1 LAAPTTVLTFLSTG
15 NPTGL
20 KFTVERAGTRA
31 IFDFGLEHAPGRAP
45 FSLGLEPRPGRELA
59 DLIAVGSA
67 PRLEG
72 VYEAWDGR
80 TSLFLSHMHLDHTSL
95 VPFVHPEVPLF
106 YPEAMEGLRS
116 AADRTGYLPWRQGP
130 PGNPAGNRERVRV
143 GEIEVEFVAVDH
155 DLPGATGFLIR
166 APDLTIAY
174 TGDHRWHGLH
184 AEVTAAY
191 AAAARGFDVLIQEGV
206 LLGFDRPRAE
216 GEAAPL
222 RRTEAEV
229 HAAFDALVEGVAGL
243 LVVNLYPMNRE
254 RVNAFAR
261 SCAARGRRFLMEPV
275 SAALAGWRDVLG
287 DLDAIRFNPERYCVQ
302 LPYAQLPLLIDLEP
316 PPGSVFVQSD
326 GPPIG
331 EYDPAWGVLN
341 AWTQALGL
349 VLTRISSSG
358 HSRPADIVRM
368 VESVGPGVVLP
379 VHTQTPEAL
388 AVAGI
393 PRLLPAANRPYD
405 AGELKAIR

>member
-1 LAAPTTVLTFLSTG
+1 VAASTTVLTFLSTG

-20 KFTVERAGTRA
+20 KFTVEHGGARAL
-31 IFDFGLEHAPGRAP
+31 FDFGLEHAPGRAP

-67 PRLEG
+67 PRLHG

-95 VPFVHPEVPLF
+95 VRFVNPEVPLF
-106 YPEAMEGLRS
+106 YPEAMERLRS

-130 PGNPAGNRERVRV
+130 PGSQAGNRQRVRV

-155 DLPGATGFLIR
+155 DLPGAAGFLITT
-166 APDLTIAY
+166 PDIALAY

-184 AEVTAAY
+184 PEVTAAY
-191 AAAARGFDVLIQEGV
+191 AAAARGVDVLIQEGV
-206 LLGFDRPRAE
+206 LLGFDRPPAA
-216 GEAAPL
+216 GEAPPV
-222 RRTEAEV
+222 RRTEADV
-229 HAAFDALVEGVAGL
+229 QAAFDALVEAVAGL
-243 LVVNLYPMNRE
+243 LVVNLYPMNQE
-254 RVNAFAR
+254 RVHAFAR

-275 SAALAGWRDVLG
+275 SAGLAGWRDVLG

-302 LPYAQLPLLIDLEP
+302 LPFEQLPLLIDLEP
-316 PPGSVFVQSD
+316 PAGSVYVQSD
-326 GPPIG
+326 GMPIG
-331 EYDPAWGVLN
+331 DYDPAWGVLN
-341 AWTQALGL
+341 AWIQALG
-349 VLTRISSSG
+349 VEFARISSSG

-368 VESVGPGVVLP
+368 VETVGPGVVLP
-379 VHTQTPEAL
+379 VHSQNPEAL

-393 PRLLPAANRPYD
+393 PRLLPEANRPYT
-405 AGELKAIR
+405 ASELKAIC